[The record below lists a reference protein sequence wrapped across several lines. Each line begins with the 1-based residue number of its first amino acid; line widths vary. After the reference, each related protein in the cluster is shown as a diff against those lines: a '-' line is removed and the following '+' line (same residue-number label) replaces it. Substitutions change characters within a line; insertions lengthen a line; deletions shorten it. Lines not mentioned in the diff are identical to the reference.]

1 MTASAG
7 AGDGVDLRADVATVL
22 RGREQGDDL
31 IFLDRLDGLRDER
44 EEALAA
50 DADVLVV
57 VVRAVPGEVVGA
69 RGEAR
74 CGELARWADPRA
86 GPGPPAAAD
95 GLRRQSN
102 VGQVEGQLV
111 EGAGQGRPAERE
123 ALHFL
128 VRESAAAAR
137 VPVVDAR
144 AHVRFGGCVLRRGG
158 GRGGGRRLRVGGWSR
173 GGRGLRGRGG
183 RGGGRGGGGGGGGGV
198 AVVGAGD
205 GEGCGVVAVG
215 LGEGCVVMGEGVGV
229 AVAGSRTM
237 GTGTTSPVRMPMR
250 RWTVSPGS

>member
-86 GPGPPAAAD
+86 GPGPPASAD

-158 GRGGGRRLRVGGWSR
+158 GRGGAGGGGGGGGRAGRR
-173 GGRGLRGRGG
+173 RGRGA
-183 RGGGRGGGGGGGGGV
+183 GGGGGV

-205 GEGCGVVAVG
+205 DEGWGVVAVG